1 MEVLTDRRAR
11 ALYRLPDD
19 VLLAGVTALQA
30 YGLDL
35 GDAEVLRVVTATT
48 AQTRRADVRLS
59 RVAILPPH
67 RAGLVVPLEAWRG
80 AAADLDLVGLVSAGD
95 ALVRRGFCTLPELVA
110 FAESA
115 TGRGCRAL
123 RRAAGLVR
131 ERVDSFR
138 ETRLRLCLVIA
149 GLPEPRCNVVLGHD
163 GRLIGR
169 VDLLFDE
176 VGLIVE
182 YDGDQHR
189 DRAQWNVD
197 LDRDDDFRATGFAT
211 VRVTRDRMRRPRLV
225 VSKIHARL
233 VERGYRGPAP
243 TFGPEWADLF
253 ERRV

>member
-1 MEVLTDRRAR
+1 MEVPADRCARAR
-11 ALYRLPDD
+11 YRLPDD

-35 GDAEVLRVVTATT
+35 GDTQVLRMVTATT
-48 AQTRRADVRLS
+48 AQTRRSDVRLT
-59 RVAILPPH
+59 RIATLPPH
-67 RAGLVVPLEAWRG
+67 RAGVVVPLEAWRG
-80 AAADLDLVGLVSAGD
+80 AAVDLDLVGLVSAGD

-110 FAESA
+110 FAKRAS
-115 TGRGCRAL
+115 GRGCRAL

-131 ERVDSFR
+131 ARVDSFR
-138 ETRLRLCLVIA
+138 ETRLRLCLVLA

-163 GRLIGR
+163 GR
-169 VDLLFDE
+169 VDLLFE
-176 VGLIVE
+176 KVGLIIE

-197 LDRDDDFRATGFAT
+197 LDRDDDFRTAGFAT

-225 VSKIHARL
+225 VAKIHAQL

-243 TFGPEWADLF
+243 TFGPEWVELF